1 MAAQGYNSTAVI
13 GNGTTGY
20 QTDIVVKDLDL
31 DVSNR
36 VKDDTPVLNMCM
48 AKKRKVVSTLPLWT
62 NDVYRLPQIQ
72 ANQEGQAVSGG
83 LVEQQSRAN
92 LGNYTQIF
100 STVVGATGTARAVE
114 QSGGDPQAYQEVKQ
128 LIELMFDVE
137 AQIVRADQ
145 IGTKYSGQS
154 GSAVG
159 FAGNLTAPYTT
170 STTTYTAVGQGATEY
185 VYTASGNVS
194 TLSSFVSNVGGQQ
207 GANVQYQS
215 QTSVTAPSST
225 PPVANVSGQT
235 TTTYGPQTG
244 RRMGSLNAFAG
255 THSFNPAPW
264 TNFYTVYNNENTD
277 VTTNGTANVLVIGGQ
292 AGTNNGEGLGSNYYS
307 YSGALQQFAPSL
319 YKQLVTTAEQRFN
332 AKIRTIVCPTSL
344 RTHLSDTMPTS
355 RSINRVNSERGDTI
369 ATYEGDFN
377 YTYEIFDSWIM
388 DQVGVGNS
396 IYFLNEEV
404 LQWGSLRDLGPN
416 NEVFSNADASL
427 DQFILEGTLIVRN
440 PAGVAALHDISP
452 LGTYVGVNPSTGAS
466 GSLRS
471 TTYVGRLNAWDA
483 NGF

>member
-1 MAAQGYNSTAVI
+1 MATITTSAI
-13 GNGTTGY
+13 GNGTTAY
-20 QTDIVVKDLDL
+20 ATDIVVKDLDL

-62 NDVYRLPQIQ
+62 NDVYRAPAAQ
-72 ANQEGQAVSGG
+72 ANQEGAAVSSASA
-83 LVEQQSRAN
+83 ESNSRAN

-137 AQIVRADQ
+137 AQLVRNDQ

-154 GSAVG
+154 G
-159 FAGNLTAPYTT
+159 TAITNPGTATT
-170 STTTYTAVGQGATEY
+170 G
-185 VYTASGNVS
+185 
-194 TLSSFVSNVGGQQ
+194 
-207 GANVQYQS
+207 
-215 QTSVTAPSST
+215 
-225 PPVANVSGQT
+225 
-235 TTTYGPQTG
+235 G
-244 RRMGSLNAFAG
+244 RRMGSLNAFAAS
-255 THSFNPAPW
+255 HSFSVGDGTGNIAVAGNQIR
-264 TNFYTVYNNENTD
+264 TNFNLENSDTVGYQQLAT
-277 VTTNGTANVLVIGGQ
+277 GSSAFVIGGT
-292 AGTNNGEGLGSNYYS
+292 ASASGSTTVTNNGEGLGSSYYT
-307 YSGALQQFAPSL
+307 YTAALQQFAPST

-332 AKIRTIVCPTSL
+332 AKIRTVVCPTSL
-344 RTHLSDTMPTS
+344 RTHLSDTFPTS

-388 DQVGVGNS
+388 DQVGASNQ

-416 NEVFSNADASL
+416 NEIFSNADASL

-440 PAGVAALHDISP
+440 PAGVGVLHDIS
-452 LGTYVGVNPSTGAS
+452 AS
-466 GSLRS
+466 GSTVAVGALRPS
-471 TTYVGRLNAWDA
+471 VYVQRLNAWDA
-483 NGF
+483 QSF

>member
-1 MAAQGYNSTAVI
+1 MAYNSTTAI
-13 GNGTTGY
+13 GNGTGAY

-62 NDVYRLPQIQ
+62 NDVYRTPEIQ
-72 ANQEGQAVSGG
+72 AQLEGAAVSSS
-83 LVEQQSRAN
+83 LVEAQSRAN

-100 STVVGATGTARAVE
+100 STVVGSTGTARAVE

-137 AQIVRADQ
+137 AQIVRNDQ

-154 GSAVG
+154 GAALGISIPT
-159 FAGNLTAPYTT
+159 AGGT
-170 STTTYTAVGQGATEY
+170 
-185 VYTASGNVS
+185 SGNVTIPANTS
-194 TLSSFVSNVGGQQ
+194 
-207 GANVQYQS
+207 ANVKVAS
-215 QTSVTAPSST
+215 TSGVGPA
-225 PPVANVSGQT
+225 VA
-235 TTTYGPQTG
+235 TG

-255 THSFNPAPW
+255 THSFNPA
-264 TNFYTVYNNENTD
+264 TGTSYLTVFNNESSD
-277 VTTNGTANVLVIGGQ
+277 ATTNGSANTWVVGGSLVSGSL
-292 AGTNNGEGLGSNYYS
+292 TNTGEGLGSSYYS
-307 YSGALQQFAPSL
+307 YTGTLQQFAPSL

-355 RSINRVNSERGDTI
+355 RSINRVNAERGDTI

-388 DQVGVGNS
+388 DQVGAGNQ

-427 DQFILEGTLIVRN
+427 DQFIMEGTLIVRN
-440 PAGVAALHDISP
+440 PAGVGMLNNIS
-452 LGTYVGVNPSTGAS
+452 TTGAAVTAP
-466 GSLRS
+466 RTS
-471 TTYVGRLNAWDA
+471 TFVQRVNTGAGDTY
-483 NGF
+483 